1 MLALLFLL
9 SLVVCSFFSLFLS
22 ELYSI
27 MLEIPLFEWSGIN
40 LNDCV
45 LNEGL
50 GSDHFVIC
58 GVVND
63 IHDSCFSS
71 ALLRSPVV
79 VTTVKSEGSVLVVC
93 ASSPHSSD
101 FFGT

>member
-1 MLALLFLL
+1 
-9 SLVVCSFFSLFLS
+9 
-22 ELYSI
+22 
-27 MLEIPLFEWSGIN
+27 MLEIPLFEWSRVN

-63 IHDSCFSS
+63 IHDSGFSGH
-71 ALLRSPVV
+71 LLRPPAI
-79 VTTVKSEGSVLVVC
+79 VTIVNTQSTILIVC
-93 ASSPHSSD
+93 TSTPNSSD